1 MPPYRERGGKGAIP
15 EIPAAMFLAGGDVT
29 HPQGGTRMKL
39 KMFAMA
45 FGLALLWTLP
55 DVVGAQGFGG
65 LTGVAQH
72 RFEPTLIVDAR
83 PLEAQVLLDG
93 RPIGLAGA
101 LAARAITVTPGP
113 HTVEIGAPGFVPYA
127 ERFVAD
133 RTGANQFVVTLAP
146 Q

>member
-1 MPPYRERGGKGAIP
+1 
-15 EIPAAMFLAGGDVT
+15 
-29 HPQGGTRMKL
+29 MKHKL
-39 KMFAMA
+39 FAMA

-55 DVVGAQGFGG
+55 DVVSAQA

-93 RPIGLAGA
+93 RPIGLPGA